1 VIMIPPREEVP
12 VTVPVPT
19 TLRHKLMPSAIIL
32 AADVFPGAKQALQ
45 MGPARRTSR
54 QIQTGSVPEH
64 PVGVAANC
72 SHAETQLGARDDDD
86 PDTLVI
92 AKGAH

>member
-1 VIMIPPREEVP
+1 LAVP
-12 VTVPVPT
+12 APT

-32 AADVFPGAKQALQ
+32 AAEAFPGAKQALQ
-45 MGPARRTSR
+45 MGPATRTSR

-64 PVGVAANC
+64 LVGVAANC

-86 PDTLVI
+86 PDTLVV
-92 AKGAH
+92 ANGTH